1 MAHEPVATFTIEPLI
16 PERLREIAEQ
26 LRTGVKPEPKTV
38 RHLLSVF
45 NAERRGSYKVGKIR
59 RALDGLGLVTD
70 PDFENIWIDAAIEF
84 RLRSEPHKESERAP
98 DSTIAVPDVGEV
110 REQLARPEPMTEIP
124 VATPTV
130 TSSRITD
137 PTYRIGKLPAANQ
150 PIVSVTL
157 DEDVTQ
163 AVTKM
168 MKWDY
173 SQLPIMQMTKMMKW
187 DYSQL
192 PIMQCVR
199 DVKGVISWRSIGSR
213 LALGAPCA
221 KVRDC
226 RDSHRGVS
234 ADTSLFHA
242 IPAIIEDGYVLVR
255 ADDKTISGIVTASDL
270 SLQFQQLSEP
280 FLLLGEIEQH
290 VRKLIEGKFALSDLQ
305 DAKDPADV
313 QRLVER
319 VADLTLGE
327 YIRLLD
333 NSNRW
338 TMLKVNIDRAIFIA
352 ELKEVKRIR
361 NDVMHFDP
369 DPLGESELSTLRSFV
384 RLLQRLD
391 EILP

>member
-1 MAHEPVATFTIEPLI
+1 MAPEPVATFTIEPLI

-38 RHLLSVF
+38 RQLLSVF

-124 VATPTV
+124 VETPTV

-173 SQLPIMQMTKMMKW
+173 SQLPIMQG
-187 DYSQL
+187 
-192 PIMQCVR
+192 VR

-221 KVRDC
+221 RVRDC
-226 RDSHRGVS
+226 RDSHREVS

>member
-1 MAHEPVATFTIEPLI
+1 MAPEPVATFTIEPLI

-38 RHLLSVF
+38 RQLLSVF

-98 DSTIAVPDVGEV
+98 NSTIAVPDVGEV

-124 VATPTV
+124 VETPTV

-173 SQLPIMQMTKMMKW
+173 SQLPIMQG
-187 DYSQL
+187 
-192 PIMQCVR
+192 VR

-327 YIRLLD
+327 YIRLLE

-384 RLLQRLD
+384 RLLPRLD

>member
-1 MAHEPVATFTIEPLI
+1 
-16 PERLREIAEQ
+16 
-26 LRTGVKPEPKTV
+26 
-38 RHLLSVF
+38 
-45 NAERRGSYKVGKIR
+45 
-59 RALDGLGLVTD
+59 
-70 PDFENIWIDAAIEF
+70 
-84 RLRSEPHKESERAP
+84 
-98 DSTIAVPDVGEV
+98 
-110 REQLARPEPMTEIP
+110 
-124 VATPTV
+124 
-130 TSSRITD
+130 
-137 PTYRIGKLPAANQ
+137 
-150 PIVSVTL
+150 
-157 DEDVTQ
+157 
-163 AVTKM
+163 
-168 MKWDY
+168 
-173 SQLPIMQMTKMMKW
+173 
-187 DYSQL
+187 
-192 PIMQCVR
+192 
-199 DVKGVISWRSIGSR
+199 
-213 LALGAPCA
+213 
-221 KVRDC
+221 
-226 RDSHRGVS
+226 
-234 ADTSLFHA
+234 LFHA

>member
-1 MAHEPVATFTIEPLI
+1 MAPEPVATFTIEPLI

-38 RHLLSVF
+38 RQLLSVF

-124 VATPTV
+124 VETPTV

-173 SQLPIMQMTKMMKW
+173 SQLPIMQG
-187 DYSQL
+187 
-192 PIMQCVR
+192 VR

-221 KVRDC
+221 RVRDC
-226 RDSHRGVS
+226 RDSHREVS

-327 YIRLLD
+327 YIRLLE

>member
-1 MAHEPVATFTIEPLI
+1 MAPEPVATFTIEPLI

-38 RHLLSVF
+38 RQLLSVF

-124 VATPTV
+124 VETPTV

-173 SQLPIMQMTKMMKW
+173 SQLPIMQG
-187 DYSQL
+187 
-192 PIMQCVR
+192 VR

-327 YIRLLD
+327 YIRLLE

>member
-1 MAHEPVATFTIEPLI
+1 MAPEPVATFTIEPLI

-38 RHLLSVF
+38 RQLLSFF

-59 RALDGLGLVTD
+59 LVLDGLGLFTD

-124 VATPTV
+124 VETPTV

-137 PTYRIGKLPAANQ
+137 PTYRIGKLPVANQ

-173 SQLPIMQMTKMMKW
+173 SQLPIMQG
-187 DYSQL
+187 
-192 PIMQCVR
+192 VR

-313 QRLVER
+313 QRLVE
-319 VADLTLGE
+319 
-327 YIRLLD
+327 

>member
-1 MAHEPVATFTIEPLI
+1 MAPEPVATFTIEPLI

-38 RHLLSVF
+38 RQLLSFF

-124 VATPTV
+124 VETPTV

-173 SQLPIMQMTKMMKW
+173 SQLPIMQG
-187 DYSQL
+187 
-192 PIMQCVR
+192 VR

-221 KVRDC
+221 RVRDC

-327 YIRLLD
+327 YIRLLE

>member
-1 MAHEPVATFTIEPLI
+1 MAPEPVATFTIEPLI

-38 RHLLSVF
+38 RQLLSVF

-70 PDFENIWIDAAIEF
+70 LDFENIWIDAAIEF

-124 VATPTV
+124 VETPTV

-173 SQLPIMQMTKMMKW
+173 SQLPIMQG
-187 DYSQL
+187 
-192 PIMQCVR
+192 VR

-226 RDSHRGVS
+226 RDSHREVS

-255 ADDKTISGIVTASDL
+255 ADDKTISGIVTESDL

-327 YIRLLD
+327 YIRLLE

>member
-1 MAHEPVATFTIEPLI
+1 
-16 PERLREIAEQ
+16 
-26 LRTGVKPEPKTV
+26 
-38 RHLLSVF
+38 
-45 NAERRGSYKVGKIR
+45 
-59 RALDGLGLVTD
+59 
-70 PDFENIWIDAAIEF
+70 
-84 RLRSEPHKESERAP
+84 
-98 DSTIAVPDVGEV
+98 
-110 REQLARPEPMTEIP
+110 
-124 VATPTV
+124 
-130 TSSRITD
+130 
-137 PTYRIGKLPAANQ
+137 
-150 PIVSVTL
+150 
-157 DEDVTQ
+157 
-163 AVTKM
+163 
-168 MKWDY
+168 
-173 SQLPIMQMTKMMKW
+173 
-187 DYSQL
+187 
-192 PIMQCVR
+192 
-199 DVKGVISWRSIGSR
+199 
-213 LALGAPCA
+213 
-221 KVRDC
+221 
-226 RDSHRGVS
+226 
-234 ADTSLFHA
+234 LFHA

-327 YIRLLD
+327 YIRLLE